1 LDPFVAPTF
10 DLTGRVALVT
20 GGTKGI
26 GYGIGRQ
33 LLKAGA
39 KITLTSRTAADCA
52 AVASSLNEEFGAD
65 SVLGVACDLA
75 DIDAQPSLRD
85 AVLEHFGHI
94 DALVANAAL
103 TGGHG
108 PLESA
113 SLDYFNRMLQ
123 TNVVCNFALAR
134 LVAPLM
140 VEQGEGSITFVTS
153 IAAVTPMPTNVAY
166 AASKAALT
174 SVAKSLAAAYAGTGV
189 RVNCVQPGLIRSFSS
204 EAAFGDEE
212 KLRSYSQANIPL
224 GRVGEAE
231 EIGAACVY
239 LASSAGGYHT
249 GEVIAVDGGR
259 TSLGKVAARPS

>member
-1 LDPFVAPTF
+1 LDPLVAPSF

-26 GYGIGRQ
+26 GYGIVRQ
-33 LLKAGA
+33 FLKAGA
-39 KITLTSRTAADCA
+39 KVTLTSRTAADCV
-52 AVASSLNEEFGAD
+52 AVAGSLGEEFGD
-65 SVLGVACDLA
+65 DRVLGVACDLT
-75 DIDAQPSLRD
+75 DIDAMPALLD
-85 AVLEHFGHI
+85 AALERFGRI
-94 DALVANAAL
+94 DDLVPNAAL

-113 SLDYFNRMLQ
+113 SLELFDRMLH

-140 VEQGEGSITFVTS
+140 VEQNDGSITFVTS
-153 IAAVTPMPTNVAY
+153 IAAVTPMPTNIAY
-166 AASKAALT
+166 AASKSALT
-174 SVAKSLAAAYAGTGV
+174 SVALSLAAAYAGTGL

-212 KLRSYSQANIPL
+212 KLRSYSRANIPL
-224 GRVGEAE
+224 GRIGEAE

-239 LASSAGGYHT
+239 LASSAGGYLS
-249 GEVIAVDGGR
+249 GEVIPVDGGR
-259 TSLGKVAARPS
+259 TRLGAVAARPT